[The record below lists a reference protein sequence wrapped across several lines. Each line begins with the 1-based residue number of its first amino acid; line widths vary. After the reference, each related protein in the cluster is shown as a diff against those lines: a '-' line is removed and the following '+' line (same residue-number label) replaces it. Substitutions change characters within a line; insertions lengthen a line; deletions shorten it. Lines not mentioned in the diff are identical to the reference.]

1 MTDADRFSGR
11 VAIVT
16 GGAGGI
22 GHAVAAALARQ
33 GAAVAV
39 ADLDEAGAERVAAD
53 IRAAGGEATAVPV
66 DLGDEMQVR
75 AMVATTVERYG
86 GVDILDNNAALTAAD
101 VLARDGAVADMDI
114 EVWDQMMSV
123 NLRSQMLTCKHAIP
137 SMVERGGGAIVNM
150 SSGAALSGD
159 LTRTAYSVSKSAI
172 STFTQ
177 FVATQYGRQGVR
189 ANTILPGL
197 ILTDPVRAQIPA
209 AMLEGYTRNLLV
221 PQVGEPDDIAHLVC
235 FLVSSEAR
243 YITGQSITIDGGMS
257 AHHARLAQHD

>member
-1 MTDADRFSGR
+1 VAEADRFAGQ

-22 GHAVAAALARQ
+22 GRAVAAALARQ
-33 GAAVAV
+33 GAAVTV
-39 ADLDEAGAERVAAD
+39 ADLDEAGATQIAAD
-53 IRAAGGEATAVPV
+53 IRAAGGEATAVAV
-66 DLGDEMQVR
+66 DLDDESQVQ
-75 AMVATTVERYG
+75 AMVATTVDRYG

-101 VLARDGAVADMDI
+101 VLARDGAVTEMDI

-137 SMVERGGGAIVNM
+137 SMLERGGGAIVNM

-172 STFTQ
+172 STFTK

-189 ANTILPGL
+189 ANAILPGL
-197 ILTDPVRAQIPA
+197 ILTDPVRAQIPPA
-209 AMLEGYTRNLLV
+209 LLEGYTRSLLV
-221 PQVGEPDDIAHLVC
+221 PFVGEPDDIAHLVC
-235 FLVSSEAR
+235 FLVSGEAR
-243 YITGQSITIDGGMS
+243 YLTGQSFTIDGGMS
-257 AHHARLAQHD
+257 VHHARLAPPA